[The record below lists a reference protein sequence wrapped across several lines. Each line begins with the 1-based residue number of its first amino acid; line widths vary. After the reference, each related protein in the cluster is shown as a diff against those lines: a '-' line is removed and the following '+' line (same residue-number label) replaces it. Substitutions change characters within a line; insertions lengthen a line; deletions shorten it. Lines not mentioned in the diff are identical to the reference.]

1 MTRFTSRLAVTAL
14 AAVAPLAPAVAQGL
28 TAIRA
33 GRLVD
38 AEKGEVRRD
47 QLVLVRGE
55 RIESVQ
61 PASAKI
67 PQGAR
72 VIDLSRYKRWNGDRP
87 SDEGCW
93 CVRDGHQ
100 RRR

>member
-1 MTRFTSRLAVTAL
+1 MTRFTARLAVTAL
-14 AAVAPLAPAVAQGL
+14 AAVAPISAVAAQGL

-61 PASAKI
+61 PGSARM
-67 PQGAR
+67 PAGAAT
-72 VIDLSRYKRWNGDRP
+72 
-87 SDEGCW
+87 
-93 CVRDGHQ
+93 H
-100 RRR
+100 